1 MTCIRVVA
9 AAPPPPSASSAS
21 TDPDSNSHNDNIS
34 ISSYA
39 ADTFDRHNRPRTRR
53 NIILSALQRKYS
65 QIATFHTITATP
77 PSSCDT
83 DLINLYSSVH
93 DVNMIQFLVSAW
105 SNWMA
110 MGPNW
115 DKDNCHPEWSYS
127 ENSGEAPP
135 LVPIHSAFRRDH
147 NERPST
153 NVMGAIGYYCTDF
166 ITPIVGNLVNEL
178 MEDANIICSAVRL
191 AFCDDDDNDD
201 DVDNDGDAG
210 GGEKKNLKKD
220 DTAVV
225 SYAVTTHPGHH
236 SSYDCFGGYCYLNNA
251 ALCAR
256 LMQHRIDTGKSIN
269 IGNINGG
276 ETIRQYWEST
286 TGNLDNMDLQQ
297 QPQQTSSCR
306 VAILDVD
313 YHVGNGTAS
322 IFYHD
327 PNVFVIS
334 IHCDPE
340 IDYPWNSGFA
350 DQIGAGAGVGKTLH
364 IPLQQGASWEGE
376 GKEGGAYKVALD
388 KAMSAIVQFDP
399 HALVVSLGLDTYDG
413 DNVAVNRG
421 GFKLKGTDYY
431 QMGKFMGK
439 FMKGRN
445 VPCVFVQEGG
455 YKMDVV
461 GDAAADVVGGFAVG
475 VEDGSTV

>member
-1 MTCIRVVA
+1 MTMTRIRVVS
-9 AAPPPPSASSAS
+9 AAPPPPSASAASA
-21 TDPDSNSHNDNIS
+21 DPDSNSDNSNKNI
-34 ISSYA
+34 ISSSYV

-53 NIILSALQRKYS
+53 NIILTALQQKYS
-65 QIATFHTITATP
+65 QIATFCTIATSSP

-93 DVNMIQFLVSAW
+93 DVKMIKFLVSAW

-127 ENSGEAPP
+127 ENNGETPP

-178 MEDANIICSAVRL
+178 IEDANIICTAVRL
-191 AFCDDDDNDD
+191 AFRDDDNNNDA
-201 DVDNDGDAG
+201 DNNEDAEGGD
-210 GGEKKNLKKD
+210 KKGK
-220 DTAVV
+220 TAVV
-225 SYAVTTHPGHH
+225 AYAVTTHPGHH
-236 SSYDCFGGYCYLNNA
+236 ASYDCFGGYCYLNNA

-256 LMQHRIDTGKSIN
+256 LMQHRINTGKSIN
-269 IGNINGG
+269 IDNIIDG
-276 ETIRQYWEST
+276 ESIRQYWEST
-286 TGNLDNMDLQQ
+286 TGNVDKMDLQQ
-297 QPQQTSSCR
+297 QPPSCR

-327 PNVFVIS
+327 PHVFVIS

-350 DQIGAGAGVGKTLH
+350 DQIGACAGVGKTLH
-364 IPLQQGASWEGE
+364 IPLQQGASWEGD

-431 QMGKFMGK
+431 EMGKFMGK

-461 GDAAADVVGGFAVG
+461 GDAAADVVGGYAVG
-475 VEDGSTV
+475 VEDGATV